1 MKKILITMMVVFL
14 AAVMIYGFS
23 AKANAGVAGQPC
35 YNCHTMHASQG
46 GTTSPPNNYLAKAS
60 CIGCHTGS
68 GPASNAYVDRA
79 TGILAGGTFKE
90 SVATAKEK
98 RHDVVGLSTT
108 SSDIAAPGNTG
119 SPQTVNAAELTCAGS
134 KGCHGTH
141 DVVGDAGISG
151 YHHGSKVGYRFLQI
165 GAAAYNSANQVLGTG
180 SADYEY
186 NAGTGPT
193 ATNHNVYSASTTFGI
208 SKLCGNCHGVFHG
221 TAADHTGSASPFIR
235 HPTDNLISTISTPTV
250 NYSANPFA
258 FAVVTGLS
266 TSVAYVVA
274 DARVS
279 CLSCHRAHGTAEDDI
294 LRFAYSAQLAGSSTV
309 TSGCLGC
316 HTKQRGS

>member
-46 GTTSPPNNYLAKAS
+46 GTTTTPYNYLAKAS
-60 CIGCHTGS
+60 CIGCHTGT

-90 SVATAKEK
+90 TVATTAAK
-98 RHDVVGLSTT
+98 RHDVVGLSSVST
-108 SSDIAAPGNTG
+108 DIAAPGSTG
-119 SPQTVNAAELTCAGS
+119 SPQTVAANQLTCAGT

-151 YHHGSKVGYRFLQI
+151 YHHGSKVGYRFLHI
-165 GAAAYNSANQVLGTG
+165 GAAAYGTGTNKVLGTG

-186 NAGTGPT
+186 NGGSGPI
-193 ATNHNVYSASTTFGI
+193 ATNHNLYSADTSYGI
-208 SKLCGNCHGVFHG
+208 SKLCANCHGVFHG
-221 TAADHTGSASPFIR
+221 TEDTGSASPFTR
-235 HPTDNLISTISTPTV
+235 HPTDNLIPSAWDTTV
-250 NYSANPFA
+250 SYSANPFA
-258 FAVVTGLS
+258 FASFTGLS
-266 TSVAYVVA
+266 TSAAYTDTSA
-274 DARVS
+274 AVS
-279 CLSCHRAHGTAEDDI
+279 CLSCHRAHGSAEDDI
-294 LRFAYSAQLAGSSTV
+294 LRFAYSAQLAGMGTASV
-309 TSGCLGC
+309 TTGCLGC
-316 HTKQRGS
+316 HSKQR